1 MLSGEPSRFPGTER
15 EQITPR
21 TAWAAGLKRLYH
33 YEKFNPNYLA
43 DVLTKQRAHCSDPA
57 NLNVPWDCMPWFD
70 GEARDDP
77 MSVTNFRA
85 AGMRDILLNS
95 QYDDEREE
103 EGRFEMRTL
112 ERQTEP
118 AAIMKAIAECKAS
131 MDTDIER
138 IRTAQLTVKQA
149 RASLRGNRARLQD
162 LEADLQKAE
171 RKGAMAKS

>member
-1 MLSGEPSRFPGTER
+1 
-15 EQITPR
+15 
-21 TAWAAGLKRLYH
+21 
-33 YEKFNPNYLA
+33 
-43 DVLTKQRAHCSDPA
+43 
-57 NLNVPWDCMPWFD
+57 
-70 GEARDDP
+70 
-77 MSVTNFRA
+77 
-85 AGMRDILLNS
+85 
-95 QYDDEREE
+95 
-103 EGRFEMRTL
+103 MRTL